1 MMKIYK
7 NSRKPARV
15 AIISLALLFGLT
27 WILSSGINRVSAAT
41 ITVINNDDSGPGSL
55 RQAIA
60 DAAPGDT
67 INFAVTGTIT
77 LTSAELVI
85 NKDLTIQGPGAQV
98 LTISGNNAVRVFH
111 LENSSSRINVTLSDL
126 KIANGLADYGGGI
139 YSFNTG
145 MINIT
150 RCNVSRNTANN
161 SNPNSKGGGIY
172 NSSFGVLTITDC
184 TITLNTTRSGADAAG
199 GGIFNASNRLDI
211 TNSTITFNTAI
222 GGSAN
227 SGGGGIFNRNGD
239 LNVTNSTIAGNIT
252 NTGNNSFAFGGGIEG
267 FTSKMRITNSTICN
281 NTAGGTADQGDG
293 GGIFSDN
300 FSELIV
306 IYSTIVGNTAK
317 GYNAFGGGI
326 FQQQGGSATV
336 SNTIIARNTVDQVI
350 TVSDPLYGSDLFGGF
365 SSQGYNLIGVT
376 NGSGGFT
383 NGIKQDQA
391 GSSQSPLDPLLELD
405 NAGQPRLE
413 NNGGPTQTLKLLPG
427 SPAIDKGS
435 TANNPV
441 TGNLITTDQR
451 GLPRPADF
459 QNLANAVNGNG
470 SDIGAFEVQ
479 CLPPQAVCK
488 NAVVFLNAQGIATV
502 SADDVDGGSTADCGI
517 ASRIVIPNTFTCA
530 NKGPNPV
537 ILTVTDSNGISSQ
550 CQATVTVLDNLP
562 PTITCLGPV
571 TAVAPP
577 ACPLSTSTVVNYN
590 PPTFIDNCPGTT
602 VACNPPAGSS
612 FPVGTSAVTCR
623 ATDAAGNTASCSF
636 TVIVFDLRLQ
646 DDTNPATVLLFNS
659 RTGQYQ
665 LCAYGSTYT
674 GTGGISKRGCSITLT
689 HNAADRR
696 LQASVDI
703 STARG
708 NASLQLP
715 AGTMVCSIND
725 RDIKNDSTLCQ

>member
-1 MMKIYK
+1 MKIYK
-7 NSRKPARV
+7 NSRRPARA
-15 AIISLALLFGLT
+15 AIIFLTLLSALT
-27 WILSSGINRVSAAT
+27 WILSSGITRVSAAT

-98 LTISGNNAVRVFH
+98 LTISGNNTMRVFR

-145 MINIT
+145 LINII
-150 RCNVSRNTANN
+150 RCNISRNTASN
-161 SNPNSKGGGIY
+161 SNPNSKGGGIF

-184 TITLNTTRSGADAAG
+184 TITLNTTRSGAEAAG

-211 TNSTITFNTAI
+211 TKSTITFNTAI

-227 SGGGGIFNRNGD
+227 SGGGGVYNRDGD

-267 FTSKMRITNSTICN
+267 FNSKMRVTNSTICN

-293 GGIFSDN
+293 GGIFSDSQLTVTN
-300 FSELIV
+300 
-306 IYSTIVGNTAK
+306 STIAGNTAK

-326 FQQQGGSATV
+326 FLKQLGFAIV

-350 TVSDPLYGSDLFGGF
+350 TSSDPLRYSDLFGGG
-365 SSQGYNLIGVT
+365 SSQGYNLIGIT
-376 NGSGGFT
+376 NSSSGFI
-383 NGIKQDQA
+383 NGVKQDQV

-435 TANNPV
+435 AANDPV
-441 TGNLITTDQR
+441 VGNLITTDQR

-459 QNLANAVNGNG
+459 QNIANAVNGNG

-537 ILTVTDSNGISSQ
+537 TLMVTDPNGISSQ
-550 CQATVTVLDNLP
+550 CQATVTVIDNLP

-571 TAVAPP
+571 TVVAPP

-590 PPTFIDNCPGTT
+590 PPTVIDNCPGTT
-602 VACNPPAGSS
+602 VACTPPAGST
-612 FPVGTSAVTCR
+612 FPVGTSAVTCT
-623 ATDAAGNTASCSF
+623 ATDAAGNTAYCSF
-636 TVIVFDLRLQ
+636 AITVFDLRLQ

-659 RTGQYQ
+659 RTGQYR
-665 LCAYGSTYT
+665 LCANGTSYT
-674 GTGGISKRGCSITLT
+674 GTGVVSKRGCTITLT
-689 HNAADRR
+689 HTATDRR
-696 LQASVDI
+696 LQASIDTLMV
-703 STARG
+703 RG
-708 NASLQLP
+708 NAALQTP
-715 AGTMVCSIND
+715 AGLMMCSITD
-725 RDIKNDSTLCQ
+725 RDIRNDSAICP

>member
-1 MMKIYK
+1 MNIYK
-7 NSRKPARV
+7 NSKKPARA
-15 AIISLALLFGLT
+15 AIIPLVLLFGLI

-41 ITVINNDDSGPGSL
+41 LTVTNNNDSGPGSL

-85 NKDLTIQGPGAQV
+85 DKDLTIQGPGAQM
-98 LTISGNNAVRVFH
+98 LTISGNNSVRIFH

-150 RCNVSRNTANN
+150 RCNISRNTANN
-161 SNPNSKGGGIY
+161 SSPNSKGGGIY

-184 TITLNTTRSGADAAG
+184 TITVNTARSGADAAG
-199 GGIFNASNRLDI
+199 GGIFNSSNRLDI

-227 SGGGGIFNRNGD
+227 SGGGGVFNRDGD

-252 NTGNNSFAFGGGIEG
+252 NTGNNSFALGGGIEG
-267 FTSKMRITNSTICN
+267 FNSKMRITNSTICN

-293 GGIFSDN
+293 GGIFSDSQLTITN
-300 FSELIV
+300 
-306 IYSTIVGNTAK
+306 STIAGNTAK

-326 FQQQGGSATV
+326 FLKQLGFAIV
-336 SNTIIARNTVDQVI
+336 SNTIIARNTLDQVI
-350 TVSDPLYGSDLFGGF
+350 TSNDPLRYSDLFGGG
-365 SSQGYNLIGVT
+365 SSQGYNLIGIT
-376 NGSGGFT
+376 ESNTGFT
-383 NGIKQDQA
+383 NGVKQDQV

-435 TANNPV
+435 TANTLV
-441 TGNLITTDQR
+441 TTDQR

-459 QNLANAVNGNG
+459 QNIANAVNGNG

-488 NAVVFLNAQGIATV
+488 SAVVFLNAQGIATV

-517 ASRIVIPNTFTCA
+517 ASRIVSPNTFTCA

-537 ILTVTDSNGISSQ
+537 ILTVTDPNGISSQ
-550 CQATVTVLDNLP
+550 CQATVTVIDNLP

-571 TAVAPP
+571 TVVAPP

-590 PPTFIDNCPGTT
+590 PPTVIDNCPGTT
-602 VACNPPAGSS
+602 VACTPPAGST
-612 FPVGTSAVTCR
+612 FPVGTTTIACT
-623 ATDAAGNTASCSF
+623 AKDAAGNAASCSF
-636 TVIVFDLRLQ
+636 AVTVYDLRLQ
-646 DDTNPATVLLFNS
+646 DDTNPAAVLLLNS
-659 RTGQYQ
+659 LTGQYR
-665 LCAYGSTYT
+665 LCANGQTYT
-674 GTGGISKRGCSITLT
+674 GTGIVTKRGCTITLT
-689 HNAADRR
+689 HNASDRR
-696 LQASVDI
+696 LQASVDT
-703 STARG
+703 SMGRG
-708 NASLQLP
+708 NAALQMPTGL
-715 AGTMVCSIND
+715 MMCSIND
-725 RDIKNDSTLCQ
+725 RDIRNDSAICP